1 MTIDSSRTAKAALL
15 VRLAVVAATAVTLPA
30 ALAPAQG
37 ARPIAATSCAPRA
50 AAHGPVFIFGNEG
63 GNLQRSATKLW
74 ADGSIQIVPARRTG
88 ADAALA
94 DSVRAL
100 ARLARQS
107 SFWTT
112 TPPRITRP
120 TRNPDVAR
128 EYLAVHLTCGVKRS
142 LYPADAEPAPF
153 HALLARLASIARNA
167 AAR

>member
-1 MTIDSSRTAKAALL
+1 MMIDASPPFRFARVARLAALA
-15 VRLAVVAATAVTLPA
+15 AVAMTAAP

-37 ARPIAATSCAPRA
+37 ARPTTARSCAPRA
-50 AAHGPVFIFGNEG
+50 SARGPVFTFGNAG
-63 GNLQRSATKLW
+63 GNLRRSATKLW
-74 ADGSIQIVPARRTG
+74 ADGSVQVVPGRRTA
-88 ADAALA
+88 ADTAVA

-100 ARLARQS
+100 AHFARQS

-112 TPPRITRP
+112 TAPRITRP

-128 EYLAVHLTCGVKRS
+128 EYLEVHLQCGVKRS

-153 HALLARLASIARNA
+153 HELFSRLTNIARSG